1 MNAPGIDWSL
11 VGGVVGGM
19 GLFLLGMSLMTDGLK
34 LAAGSALERILAK
47 STETRLRALLSGV
60 LITAFVQSSSAVTMA
75 AIGFINAGLLSLGQI
90 MWVLFGANVGSSM
103 TGWLVA
109 LVGMRFEIDA
119 FALPMVGVGM
129 LLRLTGPGTRRA
141 ALGLALAGLGL
152 LFLGLDL
159 FIKTFSGLHLDFAL
173 PQGDTA
179 ADVLLLVLVGI
190 GVAMLVQ
197 SSSATLAVALTAAQ
211 GGLLSQQ
218 GAAAVVIG
226 ANIGTTVTA
235 VLVVINATA
244 NAKRAAA
251 AQVMFN
257 LVAAVAALALLPWL
271 LAGIAAGRA
280 ALGFES
286 VPAAE
291 LALFHTLFNLLG
303 VVLIWPVTGRFT
315 NFLESRFRDAEE
327 DEARPRFLDQTVAT
341 VPVLALDAL
350 DREVRRMGAITLR
363 LARGATAVACGK
375 REALERDERIVERLN
390 LAIAEFITRLN
401 RGGMAPASAAR
412 LPRILRVA
420 RYYETAA
427 DLALE
432 ATTAACEVDH
442 AVYTASSAD
451 FHGLA
456 SEVFVGAD
464 PLGQPIEPQ
473 VLEGRLA
480 EMEQRYQLLKAELL
494 EAGAAGTVPVVVM
507 DARLRSAS
515 ALHRAAQQMAKAAR
529 ALSELSREAQGR
541 HGEVPPRASS
551 PPV

>member
-1 MNAPGIDWSL
+1 MNGPGIDWSL
-11 VGGVVGGM
+11 VGGVAGGM
-19 GLFLLGMSLMTDGLK
+19 GLFLLGMGLMTDGLK
-34 LAAGSALERILAK
+34 LAAGGALERILAK
-47 STETRLRALLSGV
+47 STQTRLRALLSGI

-75 AIGFINAGLLSLGQI
+75 AIGFINAGLLTLGQI
-90 MWVLFGANVGSSM
+90 MWVLFGANVGSTM

-109 LVGMRFEIDA
+109 LVGMRIEVEA
-119 FALPMVGVGM
+119 FALPMVGLGM

-173 PQGDTA
+173 PQGETV

-235 VLVVINATA
+235 VLVVLNATS

-251 AQVMFN
+251 AQVLFN
-257 LVAAVAALALLPWL
+257 LFAAAAALALLPWL
-271 LAGIAAGRA
+271 LSGIAAGRA

-291 LALFHTLFNLLG
+291 LALFHTVFNVLG
-303 VVLIWPVTGRFT
+303 VVLIWPITGRFT
-315 NFLESRFRDAEE
+315 AFLESRFGSAEE
-327 DEARPRFLDQTVAT
+327 DEARPRFLDQTVAA

-350 DREVRRMGAITLR
+350 DREVRRMGSITLR
-363 LARGATAVACGK
+363 LARQAAVLACGE
-375 REALERDERIVERLN
+375 RGVLERDERIVDRLN
-390 LAIAEFITRLN
+390 QSIAEFITRLN
-401 RGGMAPASAAR
+401 RGGMVPASAAR

-427 DLALE
+427 DQALE
-432 ATTAACEVDH
+432 AVNAGCEVDGLPP
-442 AVYTASSAD
+442 TSSSAA
-451 FHGLA
+451 FHA
-456 SEVFVGAD
+456 QAEDIFAGAD
-464 PLGQPIEPQ
+464 PNAGTLVPN
-473 VLEGRLA
+473 VLEGMLGVL
-480 EMEQRYQLLKAELL
+480 EERYQKLKAELL
-494 EAGAAGTVPVVVM
+494 EAGASGIQPVRVM

-515 ALHRAAQQMAKAAR
+515 ALRRAVQQVVKAAR
-529 ALSELSREAQGR
+529 ELAALSEEHARRTGVP
-541 HGEVPPRASS
+541 EVKTVASA
-551 PPV
+551 P